1 MLQAK
6 AELSEKER
14 ACLEHLRQAEE
25 QGKSFSRYCREQ
37 NLSFN
42 QWYWVKREMLRKG
55 VIAEAG
61 KAKAKA
67 KARGTGAKP
76 AGFVPVRVNAS
87 AAAVVCRVC
96 HPSGWVLECAS
107 FPQAQWLAALLS
119 GESA

>member
-1 MLQAK
+1 MSQAK

-25 QGKSFSRYCREQ
+25 QGKSFSQYCREQ

-42 QWYWVKREMLRKG
+42 QWYWVKREMMRKG

-61 KAKAKA
+61 KAKTKT
-67 KARGTGAKP
+67 KARGTSARP
-76 AGFVPVRVNAS
+76 AGFVPVRVNAA

>member
-1 MLQAK
+1 MSQAK

-14 ACLEHLRQAEE
+14 ACLEHLRQAAE
-25 QGKSFSRYCREQ
+25 QGKSFSQYCREQ
-37 NLSFN
+37 DLSFN

-61 KAKAKA
+61 KAKAKT

-76 AGFVPVRVNAS
+76 AGFVPVRVS
-87 AAAVVCRVC
+87 ATAGAVVCRVC
-96 HPSGWVLECAS
+96 HPSGWVLECGS